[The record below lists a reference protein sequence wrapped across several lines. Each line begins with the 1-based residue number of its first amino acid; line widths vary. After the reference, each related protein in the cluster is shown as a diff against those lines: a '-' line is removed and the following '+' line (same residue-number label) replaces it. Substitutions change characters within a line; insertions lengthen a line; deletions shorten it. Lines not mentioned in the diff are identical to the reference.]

1 MTSDLEVKVSEIGT
15 SLRFFVGTPTVWI
28 LKSMLPRSRV
38 TAFTLPQY
46 PISLLQLRGKKEK
59 TRATLQFIHFHALA
73 ISRTFNLTA
82 VFFVSDHSK
91 IIFSA
96 FNVTWKAHL
105 LWGLDKLT
113 FEKNVNLNGNTH
125 RLFPPKCPRDRLK
138 APTIHSLWQYCL
150 ATLTASTL
158 YSSPDTAGGKS
169 LDNIYSCQYWFQEVA
184 AGSLYIQTHHFT
196 CLSKSEVCY
205 QQQEEVGV

>member
-1 MTSDLEVKVSEIGT
+1 MVI
-15 SLRFFVGTPTVWI
+15 RTVY
-28 LKSMLPRSRV
+28 S
-38 TAFTLPQY
+38 
-46 PISLLQLRGKKEK
+46 
-59 TRATLQFIHFHALA
+59 
-73 ISRTFNLTA
+73 
-82 VFFVSDHSK
+82 
-91 IIFSA
+91 
-96 FNVTWKAHL
+96 
-105 LWGLDKLT
+105 
-113 FEKNVNLNGNTH
+113 
-125 RLFPPKCPRDRLK
+125 PPKCPRDRLK
-138 APTIHSLWQYCL
+138 APSIHSLWQYCL